1 MKSSLYVFLNVCCV
15 VIVIAIT
22 VLSLLPPK
30 TGPEIENDK
39 LGHFIAYF
47 ALTFNLMLLSK
58 KKQQDYL
65 FLIFALFYGLL
76 MEFLQSFVPG
86 RDSSVH
92 DMLANSLGVVAGY
105 FTVLGIR
112 VIRAKYY
119 S

>member
-1 MKSSLYVFLNVCCV
+1 MKSSVHIFLYVCCI
-15 VIVIAIT
+15 VIVVAIT

-30 TGPEIENDK
+30 SGPEIENDK
-39 LGHFIAYF
+39 LCHFMAYF

-65 FLIFALFYGLL
+65 FLIFGFLYGLL

-92 DMLANSLGVVAGY
+92 DMLANALGVVAGY
-105 FTVLGIR
+105 ITVLGVR